1 MTGNE
6 DKYVVRQ
13 MQSSDCVEVLK
24 IWETVSFLES
34 KYMNDIYLKIDP
46 DGLFVAQEIVSGIIS
61 IEFLL

>member
-1 MTGNE
+1 MTENE
-6 DKYVVRQ
+6 VKYVVRQ

-34 KYMNDIYLKIDP
+34 KYINDIYMKIDP
-46 DGLFVAQEIVSGIIS
+46 DGLFVAQDIVSGIIS